1 MHLLIIGHTA
11 HYIQDGKYVGWGPTI
26 KEISWL
32 AQAFKQV
39 THLAFLHDG
48 PAPLNALPY
57 KADNIK
63 IITVPHAGGLTLG
76 SKIRVATQG
85 PIYLKQIRNILPEVD
100 VIHVRCPGSL
110 GMYGMIASSFVK
122 KKQKW
127 IKYAG
132 NWKAGLNQMALSHI
146 FQREWL
152 RFGLSQAIVTV
163 NGSWENQPLHVIPFL
178 NPSASI
184 NEIIHAGE
192 ICADK
197 QLIPPY
203 RIVFVGHA
211 SRRKGLHSA
220 LKIVKDLNINHPGQF
235 IFDVVGDGPERSS
248 FEEFVDKNRLGDMV
262 IFHGWVSHSQ
272 VFEILR
278 PAHFILLPTISSE
291 GWPKVL
297 SEAMMFGVVPL
308 ASDISSI
315 PQIFSSAGTGIGIPS
330 NDIDVY
336 IKTIQSIINN
346 PKEWIKMSIA
356 GISSAP
362 QFSYERYLLAVDEMF
377 STYYGKSPLKQDFIA
392 EVRDAFIKFPHS
404 NLDKYW
410 YHRIDRYDSQ

>member
-11 HYIQDGKYVGWGPTI
+11 HYIQDGQYVGWGPTV

-32 AQAFKQV
+32 ARAFDQV
-39 THLAFLHDG
+39 THLAFLHAG
-48 PAPLNALPY
+48 PAPRNSLPY
-57 KADNIK
+57 DADNVK
-63 IITVPHAGGLTLG
+63 IITVPPAGGLTLG
-76 SKIRVATQG
+76 AKIRVATKG
-85 PIYLKQIRNILPEVD
+85 PRYLKQIINILPKAD

-110 GMYGMIASSFVK
+110 GMYGMLASSFVK
-122 KKQKW
+122 KKRKW

-132 NWKAGLNQMALSHI
+132 NWKAGFNQMALSHI

-163 NGSWENQPLHVIPFL
+163 NGSWEIQPVHVIPFL

-184 NEIIHAGE
+184 NEIIYAGE

-197 QLIPPY
+197 HLIPPY

-211 SRRKGLHSA
+211 SRKKGLHSA
-220 LKIVKDLNINHPGQF
+220 LKIVKELNINHPGRF
-235 IFDVVGDGPERSS
+235 IFDVVGDGPKRYI
-248 FEEFVDKNRLGDMV
+248 FEEFVDKNRLGDIV
-262 IFHGWVSHSQ
+262 FFHGWIPHSQ

-278 PAHFILLPTISSE
+278 PAHFILLPTTSSE

-308 ASDISSI
+308 ASGISSI

-336 IKTIQSIINN
+336 IKTIQSLISN
-346 PKEWIKMSIA
+346 PKEWIRMSKA

-377 STYYGKSPLKQDFIA
+377 CTFYGKSPLKQDFIA

-410 YHRIDRYDSQ
+410 YHRIDRLDSQ